1 MGPGIDAYDTN
12 SMKGSINCLIIQ
24 PKFSEYSA
32 LNYVDVCKI
41 MGAKYPS
48 SPLGLMTV
56 AAILPQNWNFKLI
69 DCNIEPLLDDHFTWA
84 DLIATGGIL
93 SQQSEIKSLIQEAHK
108 IGKKIVVG
116 GPDPTCQP
124 EKYSEAD
131 YLVIGEGENTIP
143 HFIEDYLSG
152 KERGIYKSEEFVSMS
167 ESVIPR
173 FDLIDF
179 DDYIMMG
186 LQFSRGCPY
195 NCEFCNVIELFGRKP
210 RLKSNQQVL
219 QEMQSLYELGYR
231 GHIFFVDDNFFG
243 NRKYTRE
250 LLISM
255 RDWLKEKN
263 YPFYFGA
270 EITINYANDE
280 SLLQLLED
288 VDFRYLSMGIET
300 PENDLLESV
309 NKVQNM
315 NASVKDTVKKILS
328 HGIVPDASFIL
339 GFDKESS
346 KTADN
351 MISCIQESGICM
363 AMVGTLHALPN
374 TQLAERLKKQGRL
387 FEEGTTI
394 RDQSTEIDQ
403 MSNGLNFITDRPRI
417 NILKDYKK
425 IISQLY
431 DPKKYYQRL
440 TYLGINLKKENKYKA
455 NRQQFK
461 KVIKAFFKLTA
472 IEGFNRE
479 TGWLFWKLLF
489 TLLFRNPKSLELA
502 LGMASMYIHFSKHS
516 KFIIGLVEEKID
528 FLETH
533 GEKEFIR
540 IMKNKSISPTN
551 VS

>member
-1 MGPGIDAYDTN
+1 MDPGKNDYKSNDIT
-12 SMKGSINCLIIQ
+12 GSVNCLLIQ
-24 PKFSEYSA
+24 PRFSEYSA

-48 SPLGLMTV
+48 PPLGLMTV
-56 AAILPQNWNFKLI
+56 AAIMPQNWNFKLI
-69 DCNIEPLLDDHFTWA
+69 DCNVEPLLDEHFLWA
-84 DLIATGGIL
+84 ELIATGGIL
-93 SQQSEIKSLIQEAHK
+93 SQQAEIIALIQKAHSMGTK
-108 IGKKIVVG
+108 ILVG

-124 EKYSEAD
+124 EKYSKAD

-143 HFIEDYLSG
+143 DFIRDFST
-152 KERGIYKSEEFVSMS
+152 GIETGLYKSNDFSCMKEA
-167 ESVIPR
+167 VIPR

-219 QEMQSLYELGYR
+219 QELQSLYDLGFR

-243 NRKYTRE
+243 NRKNTKA
-250 LLISM
+250 LLIEM
-255 RDWLKEKN
+255 REWLKKRN

-270 EITINYANDE
+270 EITINFASDE
-280 SLLQLLED
+280 SLLGLLKE

-300 PENDLLESV
+300 PENRLLESV

-315 NASVKDTVKKILS
+315 NRSVKDTAKKIMAY
-328 HGIVPDASFIL
+328 GIVPDASFIL
-339 GFDKESS
+339 GFDNESN

-374 TQLAERLKKQGRL
+374 TQLAEKLQKQGRL

-394 RDQSTEIDQ
+394 RDTTTEIDQ

-417 NILKDYKK
+417 EVLKDYKK
-425 IISQLY
+425 IISHLY

-440 TYLGINLKKENKYKA
+440 NYLGKNLKKENKYRA
-455 NRQQFK
+455 HGHEFK
-461 KVIKAFFKLTA
+461 KVFKAFFNLMS
-472 IEGFNRE
+472 IQGFNRE
-479 TGWLFWKLLF
+479 TGWLFWKLLI
-489 TLLFRNPKSLELA
+489 TLILKNPKALELT

-516 KFIIGLVEEKID
+516 KFIIDLVEKKIK
-528 FLETH
+528 FLETY
-533 GEKEFIR
+533 GENEYIR
-540 IMKNKSISPTN
+540 MIKDRSQSPHTA
-551 VS
+551 